1 MRTLRIGQNKYEL
14 LSILLVFHCF
24 SVDQVS
30 PLMCLSCHQ
39 SIQPRHCHS
48 ISYCADDEVCF
59 VERVESNYGVRYN
72 TGCLQ
77 RPVCEEQNKTLHIHS
92 NSDGILAPPTCT
104 ECCHTDLCNAQGCGQ
119 PGYPRLQE
127 RGPVCL
133 ACSQL
138 FDNQECREIAHCR
151 NSELCFIKEES
162 EFGDKVYSSGC
173 MPFQQCIS
181 IVSNTHAV
189 TDLSNMHHYTYSTTT
204 KLMTSASST
213 KLLTSAQTNLPT
225 STSPTKSQT
234 PTPGHTTNIPTSV
247 HTSALPTS
255 VSTLSTTAALM
266 GIPVVGRR
274 QERQKRY
281 TSCEHCCR
289 GDLCNNACV
298 HHSKITPTPHFF
310 TGSPRRQ

>member
-1 MRTLRIGQNKYEL
+1 MTMFCLYLQLTDIAINVNVL
-14 LSILLVFHCF
+14 PLPI
-24 SVDQVS
+24 VS

-92 NSDGILAPPTCT
+92 NSDGNLAPPTCT

-173 MPFQQCIS
+173 MPFQHCRRQYQPCPQQQPWWVYRWWADDRRDRS
-181 IVSNTHAV
+181 GTLPVNTAAEEICVIMLVYITAKSH
-189 TDLSNMHHYTYSTTT
+189 
-204 KLMTSASST
+204 
-213 KLLTSAQTNLPT
+213 QLPT
-225 STSPTKSQT
+225 SLR
-234 PTPGHTTNIPTSV
+234 
-247 HTSALPTS
+247 A
-255 VSTLSTTAALM
+255 
-266 GIPVVGRR
+266 RR
-274 QERQKRY
+274 GANDKKQ
-281 TSCEHCCR
+281 SC
-289 GDLCNNACV
+289 L
-298 HHSKITPTPHFF
+298 
-310 TGSPRRQ
+310 